1 MESASGAIRTGAG
14 PSPSG
19 AAGEPERLL
28 WVDALRGLALC
39 GIAFVNVGG
48 LTGTPVDGNGLG
60 HWVYEL
66 GFHGRFF
73 PVFAFLF
80 GFSFALFL
88 KGREASRVVALARLG
103 FLIPIG
109 VLHRALQPDEV
120 LLSYA
125 VVGIAVLV
133 PASFLPRNVVMGCGA
148 VATAAA
154 LVAGGGSLLIPGLFL
169 VGSAA
174 ADYRLRNG
182 SGTRTGTGTG
192 IGAGVGCGVVAVA
205 LNAWQV
211 ANGPVAVAAAAGV
224 ATGAAYSVGLVV
236 LIGASGRAAGLAAA
250 ALEPLGRTALTNYL
264 GATLLILAVDRLFA
278 DEWRFGWVAAIL
290 VVQIV
295 LARWWLARFRYG
307 PAEWVW
313 RCLTWWRLVPNRKP
327 RT

>member
-1 MESASGAIRTGAG
+1 MEAASGAIRRAGAG

-80 GFSFALFL
+80 GFSFTLFL

-133 PASFLPRNVVMGCGA
+133 PASFLPRNVVAGCGA

-174 ADYRLRNG
+174 AEYRLRNG
-182 SGTRTGTGTG
+182 F
-192 IGAGVGCGVVAVA
+192 GAWVAVGFVAVA
-205 LNAWQV
+205 LNAMQV
-211 ANGPVAVAAAAGV
+211 ANGSATVAAAAGV
-224 ATGAAYSVGLVV
+224 ATGAAYSVGLAA

-250 ALEPLGRTALTNYL
+250 VLEPLGRTALTNYL
-264 GATLLILAVDRLFA
+264 GATVLILAADRLFA

-290 VVQIV
+290 AVQIV

-313 RCLTWWRLVPNRKP
+313 RCLTWWRLVPNGNRRAGTLDRP
-327 RT
+327 RRT